1 MDTYRTWFKNVIFK
15 ETNRDGEP
23 AERTWDLMNLWEDDV
38 QLRDM
43 VTNGKRAFWMSN
55 PAQRLLRSKAL
66 ADAAAKKRNDL
77 VMAANKHASAIEN
90 NRRAEAEV
98 LLAAKL
104 ITISSDTT
112 KEAERRQAA
121 YTQRES
127 MDDTVV
133 AAHLASIM
141 DLAPFEAVSTVD
153 KCKAFSKARHGNKVP
168 LQTKRSL
175 ATQQAFEARTK
186 PVLPEFAR
194 GAVPDVPPAGDG
206 VPVPVGEPVI
216 ITAPV
221 HHAPVELNAPAG
233 PRPSALLRQAD
244 FQRDMATAFP
254 LARAAIERLADEVHL
269 QKACDT
275 ADALAAHH
283 GRLVEFVRTSERFV
297 SPDHRRARCWQFM
310 SASFYVLAAIA
321 TAHGHVGFNKESI
334 NVAQPWECLLVPP
347 GAEAAFTPVADAAE
361 FVRALQG
368 GYLHWCILRQRWV
381 RSGST
386 SGGPDRGFAARD
398 VEHAKGAELLD
409 DKAMGSDFYVAYRTE
424 AATARRPRLP
434 QAKGRWGMLRQYVAV
449 GFVRVE
455 SETTVGLL
463 ESRATVLR
471 GRTAEAQAAK
481 DKAAEA
487 VVAAREVLQP
497 RAAPAEVAAAA
508 APVVDAT
515 APGQSTRPSRHIK
528 RRRQFDEAQD
538 QSAPAKAARGGG
550 GAGAPGAGAGAGAG
564 ASTALPP
571 STSKRLK
578 EAENEL
584 DLATKSYDGQAAEL
598 QRCEDELAAARSS
611 RSQAESMCRL
621 FDWQQCDFETYL
633 ANRDWK
639 GRDQLQKKAGVV
651 AYLIEAKND
660 ILLAK
665 DSNLSRSPGFEGLLP
680 GGGQKR

>member
-1 MDTYRTWFKNVIFK
+1 
-15 ETNRDGEP
+15 
-23 AERTWDLMNLWEDDV
+23 MNLWEDDV

-283 GRLVEFVRTSERFV
+283 GRLVEFVRTSQRFV

-310 SASFYVLAAIA
+310 SASFYVLVAIA

-434 QAKGRWGMLRQYVAV
+434 QAKGRWGMLRQYVVV

-550 GAGAPGAGAGAGAG
+550 GAGAPAPGAGAGAGAG

-665 DSNLSRSPGFEGLLP
+665 DSNLSRSPGFEGRSRGAP
-680 GGGQKR
+680 SRRWAKAVGRRPDDRRRHD